1 MANLLLEGDHT
12 WLDLRERVVGD
23 LLLRVGLQ
31 LPQVLRERLQQL
43 PRHHERNFV
52 RHHCNRI
59 DTNN

>member
-1 MANLLLEGDHT
+1 VANLLLEGDHAR
-12 WLDLRERVVGD
+12 LDLRERVVGD
-23 LLLRVGLQ
+23 LLLCVRFQ

-43 PRHHERNFV
+43 PRHHERHLV

>member
-1 MANLLLEGDHT
+1 MANLLLEGDHAR
-12 WLDLRERVVGD
+12 LDLRERVVGD
-23 LLLRVGLQ
+23 LLLRVRLQ

-43 PRHHERNFV
+43 PRHHERHLV